1 MAEIFDLT
9 ADSGDEQPRT
19 RRTDAPIDLTKESDD
34 EGPPAKRARQ
44 APASDGPIKIVA
56 WNASGILPKTGK
68 NRDKL
73 ARLVQRL
80 GRVDAFVIAECTI
93 KRGEEAAAR
102 ALLPGYDC
110 YITHVQ
116 ETTPREH
123 RGAGVA
129 FYIRRDSVLA
139 RNGRLLPSAP
149 WDRAGMVGQYSCD
162 VGVIVG
168 AYLPTPTT
176 KDKALRKALDDEYPL
191 LVKSHDHR
199 LLCFCGDLNATFS
212 KTLDVAPP
220 DAWFGGMRYTISRTM
235 LEKCIED
242 LHLVDVVRNKWPA
255 TAKYTAFQSRYDD
268 KKQEWRHWRARP
280 DHFLVPQ
287 GRASSV
293 EDVVVPDGEQWVR
306 HIPAPASQ
314 PKRYE
319 GERYIS
325 MDKEGEL
332 CGSDHVPIVV
342 TMRLS

>member
-1 MAEIFDLT
+1 MAEVVDLT
-9 ADSGDEQPRT
+9 AINSDDEQQRA
-19 RRTDAPIDLTKESDD
+19 APTIDLTKDSDD
-34 EGPPAKRARQ
+34 EQPPIKRARRE
-44 APASDGPIKIVA
+44 AEAADGPIKIVA
-56 WNASGILPKTGK
+56 WNTSGVSHKTGK

-73 ARLVQRL
+73 ARLVQRI
-80 GRVDAFVIAECTI
+80 GRVDAICVTECTV
-93 KRGEEAAAR
+93 KRGEDDAAR

-168 AYLPTPTT
+168 AYLPTPTK
-176 KDKALRKALDDEYPL
+176 KDAALREALDDEYPL
-191 LVKSHDHR
+191 LVKSHGHR
-199 LLCFCGDLNATFS
+199 LLCFCGDLNATLS
-212 KTLDVAPP
+212 RTLDSTK
-220 DAWFGGMRYTISRTM
+220 WFGGDNYNVSRTI
-235 LEKCIED
+235 LENCISN

-255 TAKYTAFQSRYDD
+255 TAKYTAFQSRKD
-268 KKQEWRHWRARP
+268 KKKDTMVYWQARP

-287 GRASSV
+287 GRASRV

>member
-1 MAEIFDLT
+1 MAEVVDLT
-9 ADSGDEQPRT
+9 ATNSDDEQQQA
-19 RRTDAPIDLTKESDD
+19 APTIDLTKDSDD
-34 EGPPAKRARQ
+34 EQPPVKRARREAEARQ
-44 APASDGPIKIVA
+44 APAEDGSIKIVA

-80 GRVDAFVIAECTI
+80 GRVDAIVIAECTI

-102 ALLPGYDC
+102 ALLDGYDC

-129 FYIRRDSVLA
+129 FYIRRDSILA

-168 AYLPTPTT
+168 AYLPTPTQK
-176 KDKALRKALDDEYPL
+176 KDDAALREALDDEYPL
-191 LVKSHDHR
+191 LVKSHGHR
-199 LLCFCGDLNATFS
+199 LLCFCGDLNATLS
-212 KTLDVAPP
+212 KTLDSTK
-220 DAWFGGMRYTISRTM
+220 WFGGPRYTVSRTV
-235 LEKCIED
+235 LENCISN

-255 TAKYTAFQSRYDD
+255 TAKYTAFQSRP
-268 KKQEWRHWRARP
+268 KKHQYWRARP

-287 GRASSV
+287 GRASRV
-293 EDVVVPDGEQWVR
+293 EDVVVPDGKQWVR
-306 HIPAPASQ
+306 HVS
-314 PKRYE
+314 
-319 GERYIS
+319 GEHYKS
-325 MDKEGEL
+325 LDAEGEL

>member
-1 MAEIFDLT
+1 MAEILDLT
-9 ADSGDEQPRT
+9 ADSGDEQPPRT
-19 RRTDAPIDLTKESDD
+19 RPTIDLTKDSDD
-34 EGPPAKRARQ
+34 EQPPAKRARRE
-44 APASDGPIKIVA
+44 AEAADGPVKIVA
-56 WNASGILPKTGK
+56 WNASSILPKTGK

-102 ALLPGYDC
+102 ALLDGYDC

-139 RNGRLLPSAP
+139 RNGRLIRSPA
-149 WDRAGMVGQYSCD
+149 WDRWGMIGQYSCD
-162 VGVIVG
+162 AGVIVG
-168 AYLPTPTT
+168 AYLPTPTQK
-176 KDKALRKALDDEYPL
+176 KDDAALREALDDEYPL
-191 LVKSHDHR
+191 LVKSHGHR
-199 LLCFCGDLNATFS
+199 LLCFCGDLNATLS
-212 KTLDVAPP
+212 KTLDSTK
-220 DAWFGGMRYTISRTM
+220 WFGGTRYTVARTTLENCISN
-235 LEKCIED
+235 

-255 TAKYTAFQSRYDD
+255 TAKYTAFQSRKD
-268 KKQEWRHWRARP
+268 KKKDTMVYWRARP

-287 GRASSV
+287 GRASRV

-306 HIPAPASQ
+306 HVG
-314 PKRYE
+314 
-319 GERYIS
+319 GEHYKS
-325 MDKEGEL
+325 LDAEGEL

>member
-1 MAEIFDLT
+1 MAEILDLT
-9 ADSGDEQPRT
+9 ADSGDEQPPRT
-19 RRTDAPIDLTKESDD
+19 RPTIDLTKDSDD
-34 EGPPAKRARQ
+34 EQPPVKRARRE
-44 APASDGPIKIVA
+44 AEARDGPIKIVS
-56 WNASGILPKTGK
+56 WNASSILPKSGK

-168 AYLPTPTT
+168 AYLPTPTK
-176 KDKALRKALDDEYPL
+176 KDAALREALDDEYPL
-191 LVKSHDHR
+191 LVKSHGHR
-199 LLCFCGDLNATFS
+199 LLCFCGDLNATLS
-212 KTLDVAPP
+212 RTLDSTK
-220 DAWFGGMRYTISRTM
+220 WFHGDNYNVSRTI
-235 LEKCIED
+235 LENCISN

-255 TAKYTAFQSRYDD
+255 TAKYTAFQSRKD
-268 KKQEWRHWRARP
+268 KKKDTMVYWQARP

-287 GRASSV
+287 GRASRV
-293 EDVVVPDGEQWVR
+293 EDVVVPNGEQWVR

-332 CGSDHVPIVV
+332 CGSDHVPVVV

>member
-1 MAEIFDLT
+1 MAEIVDLT
-9 ADSGDEQPRT
+9 AINSDDEQQPA
-19 RRTDAPIDLTKESDD
+19 APTIDLTKDSDD
-34 EGPPAKRARQ
+34 EQPVKRARRE
-44 APASDGPIKIVA
+44 AEAADGPIKIVA
-56 WNASGILPKTGK
+56 WNTSGVSHKTGK

-73 ARLVQRL
+73 ARLVQRI
-80 GRVDAFVIAECTI
+80 GRVDAICVTECTV
-93 KRGEEAAAR
+93 KRGEDDAAR

-168 AYLPTPTT
+168 AYLPTPTK
-176 KDKALRKALDDEYPL
+176 KDAALREALDDEYPL
-191 LVKSHDHR
+191 LVKSHGHR
-199 LLCFCGDLNATFS
+199 LLCFCGDLNATLS
-212 KTLDVAPP
+212 RTLDSTK
-220 DAWFGGMRYTISRTM
+220 WFGGDNYNVSRTI
-235 LEKCIED
+235 LENCISN
-242 LHLVDVVRNKWPA
+242 LHLVDVVHNKWPA
-255 TAKYTAFQSRYDD
+255 TAKYTAFQSRPD
-268 KKQEWRHWRARP
+268 KHQYWRARP

-287 GRASSV
+287 GRASRV

-306 HIPAPASQ
+306 HVG
-314 PKRYE
+314 
-319 GERYIS
+319 GEHYKS
-325 MDKEGEL
+325 LDAEGEL

>member
-1 MAEIFDLT
+1 MAEVVDLT
-9 ADSGDEQPRT
+9 AINSDDEQQRA
-19 RRTDAPIDLTKESDD
+19 APTIDLTKDSDD
-34 EGPPAKRARQ
+34 EQPVKRARRE
-44 APASDGPIKIVA
+44 AEARDGPIKIVA
-56 WNASGILPKTGK
+56 WNASSILPKTGK

-80 GRVDAFVIAECTI
+80 GRVDAIVIAECTI

-102 ALLPGYDC
+102 ALLDGYDC

-191 LVKSHDHR
+191 LVKSHGHR
-199 LLCFCGDLNATFS
+199 LLCFCGDLNATLS
-212 KTLDVAPP
+212 RTLDSTK
-220 DAWFGGMRYTISRTM
+220 WFKGDNYILARTNLENCISN
-235 LEKCIED
+235 

-255 TAKYTAFQSRYDD
+255 TAKYTAFQ
-268 KKQEWRHWRARP
+268 WR
-280 DHFLVPQ
+280 
-287 GRASSV
+287 
-293 EDVVVPDGEQWVR
+293 
-306 HIPAPASQ
+306 
-314 PKRYE
+314 
-319 GERYIS
+319 
-325 MDKEGEL
+325 
-332 CGSDHVPIVV
+332 
-342 TMRLS
+342 

>member
-1 MAEIFDLT
+1 MAEVVAIDLT
-9 ADSGDEQPRT
+9 AIDSDSEPQQA
-19 RRTDAPIDLTKESDD
+19 APTIDLTKDSDD
-34 EGPPAKRARQ
+34 EQPPVKRARRE
-44 APASDGPIKIVA
+44 AEAADGPIKIVA
-56 WNASGILPKTGK
+56 WNTSGVSHKTGK

-73 ARLVQRL
+73 ARLVQRI
-80 GRVDAFVIAECTI
+80 GRVDAICVTECTV
-93 KRGEEAAAR
+93 KRGEDDAAR

-168 AYLPTPTT
+168 AYLPTPTK
-176 KDKALRKALDDEYPL
+176 KDAALREALDDEYPL
-191 LVKSHDHR
+191 LVKSHGHR
-199 LLCFCGDLNATFS
+199 LLCFCGDLNATLS
-212 KTLDVAPP
+212 RTLDSTK
-220 DAWFGGMRYTISRTM
+220 WFHGDNYNVSRTI
-235 LEKCIED
+235 LENCISN

-255 TAKYTAFQSRYDD
+255 TAKYTAFQSRKD
-268 KKQEWRHWRARP
+268 KKKDTMVYWQARP

-287 GRASSV
+287 GRASRV

>member
-1 MAEIFDLT
+1 MAEIYDLT

-19 RRTDAPIDLTKESDD
+19 DAPKPTIDLTKDSDD
-34 EGPPAKRARQ
+34 EQQPPAKRSRQ
-44 APASDGPIKIVA
+44 APAADGPIKIVA
-56 WNASGILPKTGK
+56 WNASSILPKTGK

-80 GRVDAFVIAECTI
+80 GRVDAIVIAECTI

-102 ALLPGYDC
+102 ALLDGYDC

-139 RNGRLLPSAP
+139 RNGRLIRSPA
-149 WDRAGMVGQYSCD
+149 WDRWGMIGQYSCD
-162 VGVIVG
+162 AGVIVG
-168 AYLPTPTT
+168 AYLPTPTQK
-176 KDKALRKALDDEYPL
+176 KDDAALREALDDEYPL
-191 LVKSHDHR
+191 LVKSHGHR
-199 LLCFCGDLNATFS
+199 LLCFCGDLNATLS
-212 KTLDVAPP
+212 KTLDSTK
-220 DAWFGGMRYTISRTM
+220 WFGGPRYTVSRTV
-235 LEKCIED
+235 LENCISN

-255 TAKYTAFQSRYDD
+255 TAKYTAFQSRP
-268 KKQEWRHWRARP
+268 KKHQYWRARP

-287 GRASSV
+287 GRASRV

-306 HIPAPASQ
+306 HVG
-314 PKRYE
+314 
-319 GERYIS
+319 GEHYKS
-325 MDKEGEL
+325 LDAEGEL

-342 TMRLS
+342 TMRLFN

>member
-1 MAEIFDLT
+1 MAEIVDLT
-9 ADSGDEQPRT
+9 AINSDDEQQPA
-19 RRTDAPIDLTKESDD
+19 APTIDLTKDSDD
-34 EGPPAKRARQ
+34 EPPPVKRARRE
-44 APASDGPIKIVA
+44 AEAADGPIKIVA
-56 WNASGILPKTGK
+56 WNTSGVSHKTGK

-73 ARLVQRL
+73 ARLVQRI
-80 GRVDAFVIAECTI
+80 GRVDAICVTECTV
-93 KRGEEAAAR
+93 KRGEDDAAR

-168 AYLPTPTT
+168 AYLPTPTK
-176 KDKALRKALDDEYPL
+176 KDAALREALDDEYPL
-191 LVKSHDHR
+191 LVKSHGHR
-199 LLCFCGDLNATFS
+199 LLCFCGDLNATLS
-212 KTLDVAPP
+212 KTLDSTK
-220 DAWFGGMRYTISRTM
+220 WFGGDNYNVSRTI
-235 LEKCIED
+235 LENCISN

-255 TAKYTAFQSRYDD
+255 TAKYTAFQSRP
-268 KKQEWRHWRARP
+268 KKHQYWRARP

-287 GRASSV
+287 GRASRV

-306 HIPAPASQ
+306 HVS
-314 PKRYE
+314 
-319 GERYIS
+319 GEHYKS
-325 MDKEGEL
+325 LDAEGEL

-342 TMRLS
+342 TMRLSN

>member
-1 MAEIFDLT
+1 MAEVVDLT
-9 ADSGDEQPRT
+9 AINSDDEPQRA
-19 RRTDAPIDLTKESDD
+19 APTIDLTKDSDD
-34 EGPPAKRARQ
+34 EQQPPVKRARRE
-44 APASDGPIKIVA
+44 AEARDGPIKIVS

-73 ARLVQRL
+73 ARLVQRI
-80 GRVDAFVIAECTI
+80 GRVDAIVVAECTV

-102 ALLPGYDC
+102 ALVPGYDC

-168 AYLPTPTT
+168 AYLPTPTK
-176 KDKALRKALDDEYPL
+176 KDAALREALDDEYPL
-191 LVKSHDHR
+191 LVKSHGHR
-199 LLCFCGDLNATFS
+199 LLCFCGDLNATLS
-212 KTLDVAPP
+212 RTLDSTK
-220 DAWFGGMRYTISRTM
+220 WFHGDNYNVSRTI
-235 LEKCIED
+235 LENCISN

-255 TAKYTAFQSRYDD
+255 TAKYTAFQSRKD
-268 KKQEWRHWRARP
+268 KKKDTMVYWQARP

-287 GRASSV
+287 GRASRV

>member
-9 ADSGDEQPRT
+9 ADSGDEQPAT

-80 GRVDAFVIAECTI
+80 GRVDAICVTECTV
-93 KRGEEAAAR
+93 KRDQEAAAR

-168 AYLPTPTT
+168 AYLPTPTQK
-176 KDKALRKALDDEYPL
+176 KDDAALREALDDEYPL
-191 LVKSHDHR
+191 LVKSHGHR
-199 LLCFCGDLNATFS
+199 LLCFCGDLNATLS
-212 KTLDVAPP
+212 RTLDSTK
-220 DAWFGGMRYTISRTM
+220 WFYGDNYILARTN
-235 LEKCIED
+235 LENCINN

-255 TAKYTAFQSRYDD
+255 TAKYTAFQSRPD
-268 KKQEWRHWRARP
+268 KNQYWRARP

-287 GRASSV
+287 GRASRV
-293 EDVVVPDGEQWVR
+293 EDVAVPDGEQWVR
-306 HIPAPASQ
+306 HVG
-314 PKRYE
+314 
-319 GERYIS
+319 GEHYKS
-325 MDKEGEL
+325 TDKEGTL

>member
-9 ADSGDEQPRT
+9 ADSGDEQPAT

-34 EGPPAKRARQ
+34 DGPRAKRARQ
-44 APASDGPIKIVA
+44 APAAADGPIKIVA
-56 WNASGILPKTGK
+56 WNASGILPKSGK

-80 GRVDAFVIAECTI
+80 GRVDAIVIAECTI

-102 ALLPGYDC
+102 ALLDGYDC

-139 RNGRLLPSAP
+139 RNGRLIRSPA
-149 WDRAGMVGQYSCD
+149 WDRWGMIGQYSCD
-162 VGVIVG
+162 AGVIVG
-168 AYLPTPTT
+168 AYLPTPTQK
-176 KDKALRKALDDEYPL
+176 KDDAALREALDDEYPL
-191 LVKSHDHR
+191 LVKSHGHR
-199 LLCFCGDLNATFS
+199 LLCFCGDLNATLS
-212 KTLDVAPP
+212 KTLDSTK
-220 DAWFGGMRYTISRTM
+220 WFGGPRYTVSRTV
-235 LEKCIED
+235 LENCISN

-255 TAKYTAFQSRYDD
+255 TAKYTAFQSRPD
-268 KKQEWRHWRARP
+268 KNQYWRARP

-287 GRASSV
+287 GRASRV

-306 HIPAPASQ
+306 HVSGEHYKSQ
-314 PKRYE
+314 
-319 GERYIS
+319 
-325 MDKEGEL
+325 DKEGEL

>member
-1 MAEIFDLT
+1 MAEEVVDLT
-9 ADSGDEQPRT
+9 AINSDDEQPA
-19 RRTDAPIDLTKESDD
+19 APTIDLTKDDD
-34 EGPPAKRARQ
+34 EQPPEKRARRE
-44 APASDGPIKIVA
+44 AEAADGPIKIVA
-56 WNASGILPKTGK
+56 WNASGVLPKSGK

-73 ARLVQRL
+73 ARLVQRI
-80 GRVDAFVIAECTI
+80 GRVDAIVIAECTI

-102 ALLPGYDC
+102 ALLDGYDC

-139 RNGRLLPSAP
+139 RNGRLIRSPA
-149 WDRAGMVGQYSCD
+149 WDRWGMVGQYSCD

-168 AYLPTPTT
+168 AYLPTPTRK
-176 KDKALRKALDDEYPL
+176 KDDAALREALDDEYPL
-191 LVKSHDHR
+191 LVKSHGHR

-220 DAWFGGMRYTISRTM
+220 DAWFGGTRYNVSRTT
-235 LEKCIED
+235 LENCIGD
-242 LHLVDVVRNKWPA
+242 LHLVDVVRNRWPA
-255 TAKYTAFQSRYDD
+255 TAKYTAFQSRRDET
-268 KKQEWRHWRARP
+268 KQTMVYWRARC

-287 GRASSV
+287 GRASRV

-306 HIPAPASQ
+306 HIS
-314 PKRYE
+314 

-325 MDKEGEL
+325 VDKEGTL

>member
-1 MAEIFDLT
+1 MAEILDLT
-9 ADSGDEQPRT
+9 ADSGDEQPPRT
-19 RRTDAPIDLTKESDD
+19 RPTIDLTKDSDD
-34 EGPPAKRARQ
+34 EQPVKRARRE
-44 APASDGPIKIVA
+44 AEARDGPIKIVA
-56 WNASGILPKTGK
+56 WNASGILPKSGK

-102 ALLPGYDC
+102 ALLDGYDC

-139 RNGRLLPSAP
+139 RNGRLIRSPS
-149 WDRAGMVGQYSCD
+149 WDRWGMIGQYSCD

-168 AYLPTPTT
+168 AYLPTPTQK
-176 KDKALRKALDDEYPL
+176 KDDAVLREALDDEYPM
-191 LVKSHDHR
+191 LVKSHGHR
-199 LLCFCGDLNATFS
+199 LLCFCGDLNATLS
-212 KTLDVAPP
+212 KTLDSTK
-220 DAWFGGMRYTISRTM
+220 WFGGDNYNVSRTI
-235 LEKCIED
+235 LENCINN

-255 TAKYTAFQSRYDD
+255 TAKYTAFQSRP
-268 KKQEWRHWRARP
+268 KKHQYWRARP

-287 GRASSV
+287 GRASRV

-306 HIPAPASQ
+306 HVSGEHYKSLDA
-314 PKRYE
+314 E
-319 GERYIS
+319 GT
-325 MDKEGEL
+325 L

>member
-1 MAEIFDLT
+1 MAEIVDLT
-9 ADSGDEQPRT
+9 AINSDDEQQPA
-19 RRTDAPIDLTKESDD
+19 APAIDLTKDSDD
-34 EGPPAKRARQ
+34 DEQPPVKRARRE
-44 APASDGPIKIVA
+44 AEAADGPIKIVA
-56 WNASGILPKTGK
+56 WNTSGVSHKTGK

-73 ARLVQRL
+73 ARLVQRI
-80 GRVDAFVIAECTI
+80 GRVDAICVTECTV
-93 KRGEEAAAR
+93 KRGEDDAAR

-168 AYLPTPTT
+168 AYLPTPTK
-176 KDKALRKALDDEYPL
+176 KDAALREALDDEYPL
-191 LVKSHDHR
+191 LVKSHGHR
-199 LLCFCGDLNATFS
+199 LLCFCGDLNATLS
-212 KTLDVAPP
+212 RTLDSTK
-220 DAWFGGMRYTISRTM
+220 WFHGDNYNVSRTI
-235 LEKCIED
+235 LENCISN

-255 TAKYTAFQSRYDD
+255 TAKYTAFQSRKD
-268 KKQEWRHWRARP
+268 KKKDTMVYWQARP

-287 GRASSV
+287 GRASRV

>member
-1 MAEIFDLT
+1 MTGINSD
-9 ADSGDEQPRT
+9 DEQQRA
-19 RRTDAPIDLTKESDD
+19 APTIDLTKDSDD
-34 EGPPAKRARQ
+34 EQPPIKRARRE
-44 APASDGPIKIVA
+44 AEAADGPIKIVA

-73 ARLVQRL
+73 ARLVQRI
-80 GRVDAFVIAECTI
+80 GRVDAIVVTECTV
-93 KRGEEAAAR
+93 KRGEDDAAR

-139 RNGRLLPSAP
+139 RNGRLIRSPA
-149 WDRAGMVGQYSCD
+149 WDRWGMVGQYSCD

-168 AYLPTPTT
+168 AYLPTPTK
-176 KDKALRKALDDEYPL
+176 KDKALREALDDEYPL
-191 LVKSHDHR
+191 LVKSHGHR
-199 LLCFCGDLNATFS
+199 LLCFCGDLNATLS
-212 KTLDVAPP
+212 KTLDSTK
-220 DAWFGGMRYTISRTM
+220 WFGGTRYTVSRTM

-255 TAKYTAFQSRYDD
+255 TAKYTAFQSRRDD

-287 GRASSV
+287 GRASRV

-306 HIPAPASQ
+306 HID
-314 PKRYE
+314 
-319 GERYIS
+319 GEHYKS
-325 MDKEGEL
+325 CDAEGEL

>member
-1 MAEIFDLT
+1 MEVVDLT
-9 ADSGDEQPRT
+9 AINSDSEEPQRA
-19 RRTDAPIDLTKESDD
+19 APTIDLTKDSGDD
-34 EGPPAKRARQ
+34 EQPPVKRARRE
-44 APASDGPIKIVA
+44 ATAANGPIKIVS

-73 ARLVQRL
+73 ARLVQRI
-80 GRVDAFVIAECTI
+80 GPVDAICVTECTV
-93 KRGEEAAAR
+93 KRDQEAAAR

-139 RNGRLLPSAP
+139 RNGRLLPSAL
-149 WDRAGMVGQYSCD
+149 WDRAGMIGQYSCD
-162 VGVIVG
+162 LGVIVG
-168 AYLPTPTT
+168 AYLPTPTK

-191 LVKSHDHR
+191 LVKSHGHR

-220 DAWFGGMRYTISRTM
+220 DAWFGGARYTVSRTM

-255 TAKYTAFQSRYDD
+255 TAKYTAFQSRPD
-268 KKQEWRHWRARP
+268 KNQYWRARP

-287 GRASSV
+287 GRASRV

-306 HIPAPASQ
+306 HVSGEHYKSQ
-314 PKRYE
+314 
-319 GERYIS
+319 
-325 MDKEGEL
+325 DKEGEL

>member
-1 MAEIFDLT
+1 MAEVVDLT
-9 ADSGDEQPRT
+9 AINSDDEPQRA
-19 RRTDAPIDLTKESDD
+19 APTIDLTKDSDD
-34 EGPPAKRARQ
+34 DEQPPVKRARRE
-44 APASDGPIKIVA
+44 AEARDGPIKIVS
-56 WNASGILPKTGK
+56 WNASGILPKSGK

-80 GRVDAFVIAECTI
+80 GRVDAIVIAECTI

-102 ALLPGYDC
+102 ALLDGYDC

-139 RNGRLLPSAP
+139 RNGRLIRSPA
-149 WDRAGMVGQYSCD
+149 WDRWGMIGQYSCD

-168 AYLPTPTT
+168 AYLPTPTQK
-176 KDKALRKALDDEYPL
+176 KDDAALREALDDEYPL
-191 LVKSHDHR
+191 LVKSHGHR
-199 LLCFCGDLNATFS
+199 LLCFCGDLNATLS
-212 KTLDVAPP
+212 KTLDSTK
-220 DAWFGGMRYTISRTM
+220 WFGGPRYTVSRTV
-235 LEKCIED
+235 LENCISN

-255 TAKYTAFQSRYDD
+255 TAKYTAFQSRP
-268 KKQEWRHWRARP
+268 KKHQYWRARP

-287 GRASSV
+287 GRASRV

-306 HIPAPASQ
+306 HVS
-314 PKRYE
+314 
-319 GERYIS
+319 GEHYKS
-325 MDKEGEL
+325 LDAEGEL

>member
-9 ADSGDEQPRT
+9 ADSGDEQPQYA
-19 RRTDAPIDLTKESDD
+19 RRTDAQKPTIDLTKDSDG
-34 EGPPAKRARQ
+34 EQPPVKRARQ
-44 APASDGPIKIVA
+44 APAADGPIKIVA
-56 WNASGILPKTGK
+56 WNASGVLPQSGK

-73 ARLVQRL
+73 ARLVQRI
-80 GRVDAFVIAECTI
+80 GRVDAICVTECTV
-93 KRGEEAAAR
+93 KRGQEAAAR
-102 ALLPGYDC
+102 NLLDGYDC

-139 RNGRLLPSAP
+139 RNGRLIRSPA
-149 WDRAGMVGQYSCD
+149 WDRWGMVGQYSCD

-168 AYLPTPTT
+168 AYLPTPTK
-176 KDKALRKALDDEYPL
+176 KDKALRSALDDEYPL
-191 LVKSHDHR
+191 LVKSHGHR

-220 DAWFGGMRYTISRTM
+220 DAWFGGTRYNVSRTT
-235 LEKCIED
+235 LENCIGD
-242 LHLVDVVRNKWPA
+242 LHLVDVVRNRWPA
-255 TAKYTAFQSRYDD
+255 TAKYTAFQSRPD
-268 KKQEWRHWRARP
+268 KKQYWRARS

-287 GRASSV
+287 GRASRV

-306 HIPAPASQ
+306 HID
-314 PKRYE
+314 

-325 MDKEGEL
+325 VDKEGTL
-332 CGSDHVPIVV
+332 CGSDHVPIIV

>member
-1 MAEIFDLT
+1 MAEVVVDLT
-9 ADSGDEQPRT
+9 AINSDDEPQPA
-19 RRTDAPIDLTKESDD
+19 APTIDLTKDSDD
-34 EGPPAKRARQ
+34 EQPPIKRARRE
-44 APASDGPIKIVA
+44 AEAADGPIKIVA
-56 WNASGILPKTGK
+56 WNASSILPKTGK

-73 ARLVQRL
+73 ARLVQRI
-80 GRVDAFVIAECTI
+80 GRVDAICVTECTV
-93 KRGEEAAAR
+93 KRSEEAAAR
-102 ALLPGYDC
+102 ALLDGYDC

-168 AYLPTPTT
+168 AYLPTPTK
-176 KDKALRKALDDEYPL
+176 KDKALREALDDEYPL
-191 LVKSHDHR
+191 LVKSHGHR

-220 DAWFGGMRYTISRTM
+220 DAWFGGTRYNVSRTT

-255 TAKYTAFQSRYDD
+255 TAKYTAFQSRRDD

-287 GRASSV
+287 GRASRV

-306 HIPAPASQ
+306 HVSGEHYKSLDA
-314 PKRYE
+314 E
-319 GERYIS
+319 GT
-325 MDKEGEL
+325 L

>member
-1 MAEIFDLT
+1 MAEVVDLT
-9 ADSGDEQPRT
+9 AINSDDEPQRA
-19 RRTDAPIDLTKESDD
+19 APTIDLTKDSDD
-34 EGPPAKRARQ
+34 EPPVKRARRDET
-44 APASDGPIKIVA
+44 AADGPIKIVA
-56 WNASGILPKTGK
+56 WNASGVTHKSGK

-73 ARLVQRL
+73 ARLVQRI
-80 GRVDAFVIAECTI
+80 GRVDAIVVAECTV

-149 WDRAGMVGQYSCD
+149 WDRLGMVGQYSCD

-168 AYLPTPTT
+168 AYLPTPTN
-176 KDKALRKALDDEYPL
+176 KNQDAALREALDDEYPL
-191 LVKSHDHR
+191 LVKSHGHR
-199 LLCFCGDLNATFS
+199 LLCFCGDLNATLS
-212 KTLDVAPP
+212 KTLDSTK
-220 DAWFGGMRYTISRTM
+220 WFGGPRYTVSRTT
-235 LEKCIED
+235 LENCINN
-242 LHLVDVVRNKWPA
+242 LHLVDVVRNRWPA
-255 TAKYTAFQSRYDD
+255 TAKYTAFQSRFDD
-268 KKQEWRHWRARP
+268 KKQKMVYWRARP
-280 DHFLVPQ
+280 DYVLVPQ
-287 GRASSV
+287 GRASRV

-325 MDKEGEL
+325 VDKEGTL

>member
-9 ADSGDEQPRT
+9 ADSGDEQPCT

-44 APASDGPIKIVA
+44 TPAAADGPIKIVS

-80 GRVDAFVIAECTI
+80 GRVDAIVIAECTI

-102 ALLPGYDC
+102 ALLDGYDC

-129 FYIRRDSVLA
+129 FYIRRDSILA

-191 LVKSHDHR
+191 LVKSHGHR

-220 DAWFGGMRYTISRTM
+220 DAWFGGTRYTVSRTM

-255 TAKYTAFQSRYDD
+255 TAKYTAFQSRP
-268 KKQEWRHWRARP
+268 KKHQYWRARP

-287 GRASSV
+287 GRASRV

-306 HIPAPASQ
+306 HVS
-314 PKRYE
+314 
-319 GERYIS
+319 GEHYKS
-325 MDKEGEL
+325 LDAEGEL

>member
-1 MAEIFDLT
+1 MAAGVVDLT
-9 ADSGDEQPRT
+9 AINSDDEQPA
-19 RRTDAPIDLTKESDD
+19 APTIDLTKDSDD
-34 EGPPAKRARQ
+34 EQPPMKRARRE
-44 APASDGPIKIVA
+44 AEAADGPVKIVS

-80 GRVDAFVIAECTI
+80 GRVDAIIVPECTV
-93 KRGEEAAAR
+93 KRDQEATAR
-102 ALLPGYDC
+102 ALLEGYDC

-168 AYLPTPTT
+168 AYLPTPTK
-176 KDKALRKALDDEYPL
+176 KDKALREALDDEYPL
-191 LVKSHDHR
+191 LVKSHGHR

-220 DAWFGGMRYTISRTM
+220 DAWFGGTRYTVSRTM
-235 LEKCIED
+235 LENCVSN
-242 LHLVDVVRNKWPA
+242 LHLVDVVRNRWPA
-255 TAKYTAFQSRYDD
+255 TAKYTAFQSRYDKD
-268 KKQEWRHWRARP
+268 KDIWRHWRARP

-287 GRASSV
+287 GRASRV

-306 HIPAPASQ
+306 HID
-314 PKRYE
+314 

-325 MDKEGEL
+325 VDKEGTL

>member
-1 MAEIFDLT
+1 MAEIVDLT
-9 ADSGDEQPRT
+9 AINSDDEQQPA
-19 RRTDAPIDLTKESDD
+19 APTIDLTKDSDD
-34 EGPPAKRARQ
+34 EQPPVKRARRE
-44 APASDGPIKIVA
+44 AEAADGPIKIVA
-56 WNASGILPKTGK
+56 WNTSGVSHKTGK

-73 ARLVQRL
+73 ARLVQRI
-80 GRVDAFVIAECTI
+80 GRVDAICVTECTV
-93 KRGEEAAAR
+93 KRGEDDAAR

-139 RNGRLLPSAP
+139 RNGRLLPSAA

-168 AYLPTPTT
+168 AYLPTPTK
-176 KDKALRKALDDEYPL
+176 KDAALREALDDEYPL
-191 LVKSHDHR
+191 LVKSHGHR
-199 LLCFCGDLNATFS
+199 LLCFCGDLNATLS
-212 KTLDVAPP
+212 RTLDSTK
-220 DAWFGGMRYTISRTM
+220 WFHGDNYNVSRTI
-235 LEKCIED
+235 LENCISN

-268 KKQEWRHWRARP
+268 NKRTMRYWRARP

-287 GRASSV
+287 GRASRV

-306 HIPAPASQ
+306 HID
-314 PKRYE
+314 

-325 MDKEGEL
+325 VDKEGTL
-332 CGSDHVPIVV
+332 CGSDHVPIIV

>member
-1 MAEIFDLT
+1 MAEIVDLT
-9 ADSGDEQPRT
+9 AINSDDEQQPA
-19 RRTDAPIDLTKESDD
+19 APTIDLTKDSDD
-34 EGPPAKRARQ
+34 EPPPVKRARRE
-44 APASDGPIKIVA
+44 AEAADGPIKIVA
-56 WNASGILPKTGK
+56 WNTSGVSHKTGK

-73 ARLVQRL
+73 ARLVQRI
-80 GRVDAFVIAECTI
+80 GRVDAICVTECTV
-93 KRGEEAAAR
+93 KRGEDDAAR

-168 AYLPTPTT
+168 AYLPTPTK
-176 KDKALRKALDDEYPL
+176 KDAALREALDDEYPL
-191 LVKSHDHR
+191 LVKSHGHR
-199 LLCFCGDLNATFS
+199 LLCFCGDLNATLS
-212 KTLDVAPP
+212 RTLDSTK
-220 DAWFGGMRYTISRTM
+220 WFGGDNYNVSRTI
-235 LEKCIED
+235 LENCISN

-255 TAKYTAFQSRYDD
+255 TAKYTAFQSRKD
-268 KKQEWRHWRARP
+268 KKKDTMVYWQARP

-287 GRASSV
+287 GRASRV

-306 HIPAPASQ
+306 HID
-314 PKRYE
+314 

-325 MDKEGEL
+325 VDKEGTL

>member
-9 ADSGDEQPRT
+9 ADSGDEQ
-19 RRTDAPIDLTKESDD
+19 RTDAPKPTIDLTKDSDD
-34 EGPPAKRARQ
+34 EQQPPVKRARRETE
-44 APASDGPIKIVA
+44 AADGRIKIVS

-168 AYLPTPTT
+168 AYLPTPTK
-176 KDKALRKALDDEYPL
+176 KDAALREALDDEYPL
-191 LVKSHDHR
+191 LVKSHGHR
-199 LLCFCGDLNATFS
+199 LLCFCGDLNATLS
-212 KTLDVAPP
+212 KTLDSTK
-220 DAWFGGMRYTISRTM
+220 WFGGPRYTVSRTV
-235 LEKCIED
+235 LENCISN

-255 TAKYTAFQSRYDD
+255 TAKYTAFQSRP
-268 KKQEWRHWRARP
+268 KKHQYWRARP

-287 GRASSV
+287 GRASRV

-306 HIPAPASQ
+306 HID
-314 PKRYE
+314 

-325 MDKEGEL
+325 VDKEGTL

>member
-1 MAEIFDLT
+1 MAQVVDLT
-9 ADSGDEQPRT
+9 AIDSDSEQQQA
-19 RRTDAPIDLTKESDD
+19 APTIDLTKDSDD
-34 EGPPAKRARQ
+34 EQPPVKRARRE
-44 APASDGPIKIVA
+44 AEAADGPIKIVA
-56 WNASGILPKTGK
+56 WNTSGVSHKTGK

-73 ARLVQRL
+73 ARLVQRI
-80 GRVDAFVIAECTI
+80 GRVDAICVTECTV
-93 KRGEEAAAR
+93 KRGEDDAAR

-168 AYLPTPTT
+168 AYLPTPTK
-176 KDKALRKALDDEYPL
+176 KDAALREALDDEYPL
-191 LVKSHDHR
+191 LVKSHGHR

-220 DAWFGGMRYTISRTM
+220 DAWFGGARYTVSRTM

-255 TAKYTAFQSRYDD
+255 TAKYTAFQSR
-268 KKQEWRHWRARP
+268 KKEEIWRHWRARP

-287 GRASSV
+287 GRASRV

-306 HIPAPASQ
+306 HVSGEHYKSLDA
-314 PKRYE
+314 E
-319 GERYIS
+319 GT
-325 MDKEGEL
+325 L
-332 CGSDHVPIVV
+332 CGSDHVPIIV

>member
-1 MAEIFDLT
+1 MAEIVDLT
-9 ADSGDEQPRT
+9 AINSDDEQQPA
-19 RRTDAPIDLTKESDD
+19 APTIDLTKDSDD
-34 EGPPAKRARQ
+34 EQPPVKRARRE
-44 APASDGPIKIVA
+44 AEAADGPIKIVA
-56 WNASGILPKTGK
+56 WNTSGVSHKTGK

-73 ARLVQRL
+73 ARLVQRI
-80 GRVDAFVIAECTI
+80 GRVDAICVTECTV
-93 KRGEEAAAR
+93 KRGEDDAAR

-168 AYLPTPTT
+168 AYLPTPTK
-176 KDKALRKALDDEYPL
+176 KDAALREALDDEYPL
-191 LVKSHDHR
+191 LVKSHGHR
-199 LLCFCGDLNATFS
+199 LLCFCGDLNATLS
-212 KTLDVAPP
+212 RTLDSTK
-220 DAWFGGMRYTISRTM
+220 WFGGDNYNVSRTI
-235 LEKCIED
+235 LENCISN

-255 TAKYTAFQSRYDD
+255 TAKYTAFQSRRDD

-287 GRASSV
+287 GRASRV

-306 HIPAPASQ
+306 HIPAPASH
-314 PKRYE
+314 PKPYE

-325 MDKEGEL
+325 VDKEGTL

>member
-1 MAEIFDLT
+1 MAEIVDLT
-9 ADSGDEQPRT
+9 AINSDDEQQPA
-19 RRTDAPIDLTKESDD
+19 APTIDLTKDSDD
-34 EGPPAKRARQ
+34 EPPPVKRARRE
-44 APASDGPIKIVA
+44 AEAADGPIKIVA
-56 WNASGILPKTGK
+56 WNTSGVSHKTGK

-73 ARLVQRL
+73 ARLVQRI
-80 GRVDAFVIAECTI
+80 GRVDAICVTECTV
-93 KRGEEAAAR
+93 KRGEDDAAR

-168 AYLPTPTT
+168 AYLPTPTK
-176 KDKALRKALDDEYPL
+176 KDAALREALDDEYPL
-191 LVKSHDHR
+191 LVKSHGHR
-199 LLCFCGDLNATFS
+199 LLCFCGDLNATLS
-212 KTLDVAPP
+212 RTLDSTK
-220 DAWFGGMRYTISRTM
+220 WFHGDNYNVSRTI
-235 LEKCIED
+235 LENCISN

-255 TAKYTAFQSRYDD
+255 TAKYTAFQSRKD
-268 KKQEWRHWRARP
+268 KKKDTMVYWRARP

-287 GRASSV
+287 GRASRV